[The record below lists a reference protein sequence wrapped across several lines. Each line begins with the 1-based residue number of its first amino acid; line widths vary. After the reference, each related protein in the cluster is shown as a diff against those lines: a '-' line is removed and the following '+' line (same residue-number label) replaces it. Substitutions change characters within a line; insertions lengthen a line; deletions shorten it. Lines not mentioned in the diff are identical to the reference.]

1 MCYDDRQQETWV
13 KLLEKMEQDD
23 NPPAGHDF
31 QSGSSLQDW
40 IKHELSHLAA
50 QEQDDLAAAGLGARN
65 LSLRMPLAVHLM
77 LSRIAEK
84 LDRSKSAVS
93 EEVLTWAVRDVYK
106 QFSLPPLTP
115 VDLSEFAAQLEKTPA
130 EKPASTRKISR

>member
-1 MCYDDRQQETWV
+1 MG
-13 KLLEKMEQDD
+13 QDD
-23 NPPAGHDF
+23 KMTGHDF

-40 IKHELSHLAA
+40 IRHELSHLAA
-50 QEQDDLAAAGLGARN
+50 QEQDGPAEAGLGARN

-77 LSRIAEK
+77 LTRIAEK

-106 QFSLPPLTP
+106 QFDLPPLTHA
-115 VDLSEFAAQLEKTPA
+115 DLTDYAAQLEKAPA
-130 EKPASTRKISR
+130 EKLPVTKKKPPSL